1 MAGLLALPQAHAA
14 SSNLPPTLKFEGQ
27 GISQDL
33 RARTSFAPVIKKV
46 SPSIV
51 NIYSTMTIRG
61 NQSRNPFMEDP
72 FLRRFFG
79 EEGEENMRS
88 RPRKAKSLGSGVI
101 VSPNGYILTANH
113 VVE

>member
-1 MAGLLALPQAHAA
+1 MKWHHKNIVTKLTFSVVVGLATAGQAMAG
-14 SSNLPPTLKFEGQ
+14 SSNPPPVLKFEEQ

-61 NQSRNPFMEDP
+61 NQMRNPFLEDP

-79 EEGEENMRS
+79 EDEEGGP
-88 RPRKAKSLGSGVI
+88 RPRARKAQSL
-101 VSPNGYILTANH
+101 
-113 VVE
+113 